1 MSVTIR
7 YFGSLKDMSDLP
19 RLQDELLDIARTSEW
34 PSEEVDGV
42 FSSLRS
48 PSPAE
53 KSGSSAVQT
62 INPPLTLKG
71 IKLIVHP
78 QTDPLWFTFNPEG
91 EITRLSYYAV
101 DYYIGKKPSDPVSRK
116 FEFVHQAQASIQ
128 TSVGGPELHK
138 LVIRLL
144 DYVKG
149 RYIPGLT
156 VMDDSGYWENRDAN
170 ELKKL
175 MDSF

>member
-7 YFGSLKDMSDLP
+7 YFGSLRDMSDLTQ
-19 RLQDELLDIARTSEW
+19 LKEDLVDIAQTSEW

-48 PSPAE
+48 PVARGKSAE
-53 KSGSSAVQT
+53 SAVQT
-62 INPPLTLKG
+62 INPPLTLNG
-71 IKLIVHP
+71 MKLIVHP

-101 DYYIGKKPSDPVSRK
+101 DYYIGKKPNDPVSRK
-116 FEFVHQAQASIQ
+116 FEFVHQTQASIQ

-138 LVIRLL
+138 LVIKLL

-149 RYIPGLT
+149 RYIPDLT
-156 VMDDSGYWENRDAN
+156 VMDDSGYWENRDAAS
-170 ELKKL
+170 LKKL
-175 MDSF
+175 MDSI

>member
-19 RLQDELLDIARTSEW
+19 QLKEDLVDIARISEW

-42 FSSLRS
+42 FSSLRG
-48 PSPAE
+48 PVVTGKAAE
-53 KSGSSAVQT
+53 GAVQT

-71 IKLIVHP
+71 MKLIVHP

-101 DYYIGKKPSDPVSRK
+101 DYYIGKKPNDPVSRK
-116 FEFVHQAQASIQ
+116 FEFVHQTQASIQ
-128 TSVGGPELHK
+128 TSGVNWPKML
-138 LVIRLL
+138 
-144 DYVKG
+144 
-149 RYIPGLT
+149 
-156 VMDDSGYWENRDAN
+156 A
-170 ELKKL
+170 
-175 MDSF
+175 